1 MGFSHVE
8 HLKISASHMPGNQMC
23 DLVADFT
30 EFYWNPII
38 VSHTMLAFNKAAG
51 IVFHAKKFNVFLF
64 TKS

>member
-51 IVFHAKKFNVFLF
+51 IVFHA
-64 TKS
+64 